1 MRKAYYVILFML
13 IVFCCPNTAYAQ
25 RNFSGS
31 PLETDHFIH
40 HSIGTKAP
48 TNKLAKPLIGSVTAT
63 AKATIK
69 LLWIPVKNAKKY
81 EIYWATSKKGSYTKI
96 ATTKKTK
103 YTDKSGTQLC
113 TYYYKIRAVGK
124 DAGQNIYSP
133 YSIVMKKKVR
143 KIAEKTAYAGD
154 SLMVGLVNYGK
165 IKENSSQKIFAKVGI
180 STSAFY
186 KSELMTN
193 LLDYNPDRLYI
204 MLGVNDMPGN
214 PSEKYMDTT
223 IAYYRKILQACM
235 KKNPDIEIF
244 VMGVSPIGKKSTI
257 SLSRINYYNRK
268 MEKKVVSLKNVYYYD
283 LALDIAGEDGYLKP
297 EYVASDGLH
306 WTSKTYDV
314 VLKAMKEC
322 VKEY

>member
-13 IVFCCPNTAYAQ
+13 IVFFCQNTAYAK
-25 RNFSGS
+25 SE
-31 PLETDHFIH
+31 ETGKKFVVSHSEIH
-40 HSIGTKAP
+40 SVGAA
-48 TNKLAKPLIGSVTAT
+48 KLSKPFIGSVTAT
-63 AKATIK
+63 SKATIK
-69 LLWIPVKNAKKY
+69 LLWIPVENAQKY
-81 EIYWATSKKGSYTKI
+81 EVYRSTSKKGPYTRI

-103 YTDKSGTQLC
+103 YTDKTGQQLS

-124 DAGQNIYSP
+124 DAGSNQNIYSP

-154 SLMVGLVNYGK
+154 SLMVGLINYGK

-257 SLSRINYYNRK
+257 SLDKINYYNRK
-268 MEKKVVSLKNVYYYD
+268 MEKKVVPLKNVYYYD
-283 LALDIAGEDGYLKP
+283 LALDIAGDDGYLKP
-297 EYVASDGLH
+297 EYVAADGLH
-306 WTSKTYDV
+306 WTSRTYDV